1 MDGSAVGRLHQH
13 FDLGV
18 GQLLHVPR
26 RQRRPPLPRV
36 DVLAADGHDG
46 PVVVKAP
53 PLRRTATCPVT
64 MVTQKPEHAGTLA
77 TDTWIKGRLA
87 TGTLI
92 TDWPTAERFRITR
105 RGAPALAAGS
115 TQTGPS
121 EETRPIT

>member
-1 MDGSAVGRLHQH
+1 MGLDRGVAEPHLLVDGSAVGRLNQH

-53 PLRRTATCPVT
+53 PLRRTAPCPVT

-77 TDTWIKGRLA
+77 TDTWRSRQVSDRNA
-87 TGTLI
+87 
-92 TDWPTAERFRITR
+92 DH
-105 RGAPALAAGS
+105 
-115 TQTGPS
+115 
-121 EETRPIT
+121 